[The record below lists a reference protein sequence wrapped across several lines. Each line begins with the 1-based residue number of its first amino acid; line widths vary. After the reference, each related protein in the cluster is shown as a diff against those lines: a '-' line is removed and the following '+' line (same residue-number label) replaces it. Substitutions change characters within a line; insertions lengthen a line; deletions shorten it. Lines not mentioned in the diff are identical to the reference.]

1 MRTKQE
7 ASRWEDQGLLIGSG
21 ALPDIPASG
30 QFTVGLWLNPSNI
43 NGTRTMFHR
52 ERSHLYI
59 DNRVV
64 TSFQGG
70 NAMDTGITAPAGQC
84 LSNARRRGQC
94 EPGLRLLLRL
104 SLNGTGG
111 YIFNLKTTGYGT
123 GPYLLN
129 YTVSGDP
136 KLPSVQFQVRQ

>member
-30 QFTVGLWLNPSNI
+30 QFTVGLWLNPSNL

-59 DNRVV
+59 DNGVV
-64 TSFQGG
+64 RSFQGG
-70 NAMDTGITAPAGQC
+70 NATDTGITAPAGQC
-84 LSNARRRGQC
+84 THAALTYNNGAVNVWFS
-94 EPGLRLLLRL
+94 
-104 SLNGTGG
+104 SLMQTA
-111 YIFNLKTTGYGT
+111 
-123 GPYLLN
+123 
-129 YTVSGDP
+129 
-136 KLPSVQFQVRQ
+136 